1 MIDCCPSCLALA
13 TLNEA
18 RPDRGVCDFC
28 GWEVKLMRPLLQER
42 LADAE
47 AEVARLARGHDEYN
61 LVNQL
66 LTAEND
72 RLIAITERRRLER
85 EAQDIVVRAQRY
97 IAAQRLW
104 LQRGG
109 VELFDAKT
117 YAYEELARAVDDAP
131 EVR

>member
-1 MIDCCPSCLALA
+1 
-13 TLNEA
+13 
-18 RPDRGVCDFC
+18 
-28 GWEVKLMRPLLQER
+28 MRPLLQER

-61 LVNQL
+61 RVNQL